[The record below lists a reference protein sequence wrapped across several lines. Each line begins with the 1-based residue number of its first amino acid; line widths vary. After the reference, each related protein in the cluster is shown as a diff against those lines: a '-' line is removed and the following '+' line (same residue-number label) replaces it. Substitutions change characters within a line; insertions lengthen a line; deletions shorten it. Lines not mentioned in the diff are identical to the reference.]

1 MKEKVIRSPFFYVG
15 DKYRL
20 MPQLRK
26 LFPNKISTYIE
37 PFVGGGSSFINTSA
51 ERYIVNDIN
60 FYVVALHEMMK
71 AYAGRP
77 DKLFQ
82 KLYDLI
88 SRYGLSCSLKNFYVP
103 DELKKKY
110 EKTYYARYNKAA
122 YLQLREDFNEN
133 RDILSLYLLLI
144 YGFNHMIRFNRAG
157 QFNLPVGNVDFNQN
171 VYSAICSYLNFLGNN
186 EVTFSNMDF
195 ANFLDR
201 QAFDENA
208 YVYFDPPYLISD
220 SEYNKFWDE
229 SEERRLCFYLDELNC
244 KGVRFGIS
252 NLVMH
257 KGATNEI
264 FLEWSKKYFCYDLS
278 SNYISFNDNSI
289 KKSSREVFV
298 TNYAETESETVI
310 FLNDIKKS
318 GKDTKFPQMHL
329 AI

>member
-1 MKEKVIRSPFFYVG
+1 M
-15 DKYRL
+15 
-20 MPQLRK
+20 
-26 LFPNKISTYIE
+26 
-37 PFVGGGSSFINTSA
+37 
-51 ERYIVNDIN
+51 
-60 FYVVALHEMMK
+60 
-71 AYAGRP
+71 
-77 DKLFQ
+77 
-82 KLYDLI
+82 
-88 SRYGLSCSLKNFYVP
+88 
-103 DELKKKY
+103 
-110 EKTYYARYNKAA
+110 
-122 YLQLREDFNEN
+122 
-133 RDILSLYLLLI
+133 SLYLLLI

-171 VYSAICSYLNFLGNN
+171 VYSAICSYLNFLENN

-195 ANFLDR
+195 ANFLD
-201 QAFDENA
+201 QQSFDENA

-244 KGVRFGIS
+244 KDVRFGIS

-264 FLEWSKKYFCYDLS
+264 FLEWSKKYFCYDIS

-298 TNYAETESETVI
+298 TNYTETESGTVI

-318 GKDTKFPQMHL
+318 VKVTEFSQMHI